1 MKEEK
6 NILEATEYILLAL
19 NTISNYNE
27 FIEYK
32 EEIEKAIYDIR
43 NSLLNL
49 ISIKNVKNKFNRPNK
64 TSTLDLKCNYGT
76 NFHTFF
82 NPKKMI
88 NNISTKN
95 EKNKIA

>member
-19 NTISNYNE
+19 NTISNFNE

-32 EEIEKAIYDIR
+32 EEIEKALYDIR

-49 ISIKNVKNKFNRPNK
+49 ISTKSAYEEQKRLNKSSIMDLKYNYDAILNPFFITKKNKDNF
-64 TSTLDLKCNYGT
+64 STN
-76 NFHTFF
+76 
-82 NPKKMI
+82 
-88 NNISTKN
+88 S
-95 EKNKIA
+95 